1 MSASEAYG
9 IGAWTS
15 SDRAVGT
22 PVRRRPRAK
31 APACGR
37 WSLVGGG
44 LTEIGAG
51 ERRLLRLRWLP
62 GLRRLFEARRP
73 ARTLPL
79 LSGALTV
86 ADPIHLTVGEVSAAV
101 GKTSAV
107 RLTLAEVVALGN
119 DRYVVDLIVSALGD
133 EAGPDEIT
141 RLEGYAT
148 AGRGGALRVV
158 LSGPAPRA
166 LEWPDE
172 GNRNAAASGRL
183 RTRGTQLQLT
193 AVFEH

>member
-9 IGAWTS
+9 VGARS
-15 SDRAVGT
+15 QSERAVGT

-31 APACGR
+31 ATSCGR
-37 WSLVGGG
+37 WVLVGGG
-44 LTEIGAG
+44 LAEVSAG
-51 ERRLLRLRWLP
+51 ESR
-62 GLRRLFEARRP
+62 LRRLGGLWRLLDARRP
-73 ARTLPL
+73 TRTLPL

-133 EAGPDEIT
+133 DAGPDEIT
-141 RLEGYAT
+141 RLEGYA
-148 AGRGGALRVV
+148 ASERGGALRVV

-172 GNRNAAASGRL
+172 DEGTAPAGRRPRSRGTRL
-183 RTRGTQLQLT
+183 RLT